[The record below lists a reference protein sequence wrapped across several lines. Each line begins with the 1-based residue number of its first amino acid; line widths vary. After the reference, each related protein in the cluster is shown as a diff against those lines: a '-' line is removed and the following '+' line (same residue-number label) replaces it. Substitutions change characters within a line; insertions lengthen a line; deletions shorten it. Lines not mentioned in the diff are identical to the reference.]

1 MKRRAQLKAMR
12 SQAREARSRI
22 RAQVK
27 AHPVVQK
34 ARRRRRVRRAVMT
47 ALLLLLLLLIRCD
60 CGAPPVLVGQSVDA
74 GVDAGAPPIATP
86 HKKSRTEGI
95 RSVKRARNPWETDTR
110 PGPAWLESFR
120 MQVAARSPRLAEC
133 FSGTQRPGALR
144 WGVAVNP
151 VQGTVSDHSFEPLG
165 ASEITQAQRECLTR
179 VLSSPRYQVAAGDV
193 SGVPPQVTLTL
204 EF

>member
-1 MKRRAQLKAMR
+1 MKRRSQLKAMR
-12 SQAREARSRI
+12 SQAREARARL

-27 AHPVVQK
+27 AHPLVQK

-47 ALLLLLLLLIRCD
+47 AILLLLLLLIRCD
-60 CGAPPVLVGQSVDA
+60 CGAPPVVETKSVDA
-74 GVDAGAPPIATP
+74 GVDAGARVMLTPP
-86 HKKSRTEGI
+86 KKSRREAI
-95 RSVKRARNPWETDTR
+95 SAVKHQRSPWETDTR

-133 FSGTQRPGALR
+133 FSGSERPGALR

-165 ASEITQAQRECLTR
+165 AAEITQAQRECLTR
-179 VLSSPRYQVAAGDV
+179 VLSSPRYQVAAEEV
-193 SGVPPQVTLTL
+193 AGVPPQVTLTL